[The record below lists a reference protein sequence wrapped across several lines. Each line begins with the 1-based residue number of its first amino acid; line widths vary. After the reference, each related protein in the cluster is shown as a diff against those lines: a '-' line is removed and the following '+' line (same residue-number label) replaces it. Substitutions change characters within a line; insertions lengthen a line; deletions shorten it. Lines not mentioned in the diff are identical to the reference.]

1 MVGRFL
7 SMATITTAQFRK
19 GMFVEFKDDPCQI
32 VEFQHVNPGKGS
44 AFIRTKLK
52 SLKTGRT
59 QVYTYKSGESV
70 EEVPVVTRELQYL
83 YPDSGNFVFMDNTTF
98 EQYRMHAVMLE
109 NYEKFIKPNDVY
121 QVLLH
126 EDEPVGIRFP
136 KKVRLTVTQAD
147 DGSRGDTATG
157 ATKVVTV
164 ETGLAVTVPLFIKTG
179 DVIAVDSESGTYL
192 ERSS

>member
-1 MVGRFL
+1 
-7 SMATITTAQFRK
+7 
-19 GMFVEFKDDPCQI
+19 
-32 VEFQHVNPGKGS
+32 
-44 AFIRTKLK
+44 
-52 SLKTGRT
+52 
-59 QVYTYKSGESV
+59 
-70 EEVPVVTRELQYL
+70 
-83 YPDSGNFVFMDNTTF
+83 
-98 EQYRMHAVMLE
+98 MLE

-136 KKVRLTVTQAD
+136 KKVRLTVTEAD